1 METGRISVRFAE
13 IRSQEGESYG
23 DQKKF
28 RAT

>member
-1 METGRISVRFAE
+1 METEYLSGFAE

>member
-1 METGRISVRFAE
+1 METEYLSGFVE

>member
-1 METGRISVRFAE
+1 MEAEYLSGFAE

>member
-1 METGRISVRFAE
+1 METEYLSGFAE
-13 IRSQEGESYG
+13 IGSQEGESFG